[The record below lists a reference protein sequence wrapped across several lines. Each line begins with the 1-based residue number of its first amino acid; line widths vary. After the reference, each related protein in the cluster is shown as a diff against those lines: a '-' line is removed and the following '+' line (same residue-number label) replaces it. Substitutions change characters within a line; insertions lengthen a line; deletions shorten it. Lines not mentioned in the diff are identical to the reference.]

1 MFLPALLLLLT
12 PLAVADTVEVTDAHY
27 RVYTSDGTP
36 ASFDDIRAAVAAADV
51 IFVGE
56 NHNDPVAHAVEL
68 WTYQAA
74 LSAPDGRPAAVSME
88 MFARDVQYIVN
99 EYLSGAITESHF
111 TSSSSPWSN
120 YATDYR
126 PFVEAAKEAGMHVI
140 AANAPRRYANLVT
153 REGRGALQR
162 LSDRAFEYMAPMP
175 YGNASDRYRAQ
186 WDEIMGAAMGGGA
199 ATHTAEPEEAEEH
212 EHAEGEEHEH
222 AMEGEDHAAMHAQ
235 HMAEAAEAAE
245 VVEEPAPAPAPEH
258 PGMPSMENMLQAQV
272 LWDATM
278 AYSIAEHLLA
288 YPNARVV
295 HMVGG
300 FHVATG
306 TGTPEH
312 LLSYRPS
319 TRTLVIAVEPVD
331 DMDTFNPDDHAG
343 LGDFVILSDASLPR
357 SYDTRTR

>member
-88 MFARDVQYIVN
+88 MFARDVQYIVD

-111 TSSSSPWSN
+111 TSASSPWSN

-126 PFVEAAKEAGMHVI
+126 PFVEAAKEAGMPVI

-186 WDEIMGAAMGGGA
+186 WDEVMGAAMGGGA

-212 EHAEGEEHEH
+212 EHAEG
-222 AMEGEDHAAMHAQ
+222 A
-235 HMAEAAEAAE
+235 
-245 VVEEPAPAPAPEH
+245 EPAPAPAPEH

-278 AYSIAEHLLA
+278 AFSIAEHLLA
-288 YPNARVV
+288 NPTARVV

-331 DMDTFNPDDHAG
+331 DMNAFNPDDHAG
-343 LGDFVILSDASLPR
+343 LGDFVILTDASLPR